1 MAVLAF
7 LSLAGGFIELPENL
21 GPVHLFSTLLNPL
34 FPEVRL
40 TGKAL
45 PEWLFQVI
53 SAIIALGGV
62 WLAYVY
68 YYKKRSFPA
77 LFRQHGLNDFFYK
90 GWGFDWLYD
99 RMIVRP
105 VEWISAVNK
114 NDVLDKLF
122 TYIARSV
129 QFFNG
134 LLSRSQNGKL
144 RLYALVLT
152 AGLVILLTIMLTYMI
167 LVFLILV
174 LMAGGVIAWLAGK
187 NNPGISRYVSLLSVM
202 C

>member
-1 MAVLAF
+1 MIFLTFFGKLKIEPKHKPGILMGIPLVVLAF

-21 GPVHLFSTLLNPL
+21 GPVHLFSTFLNPL
-34 FPEVRL
+34 FPGIRL
-40 TGKAL
+40 KGEAF

-53 SAIIALGGV
+53 SAFIALGGV

-77 LFRQHGLNDFFYK
+77 LFNQPGLNGFFNK

-99 RMIVRP
+99 RLIVRP
-105 VEWISAVNK
+105 VEWISTVNK
-114 NDVLDKLF
+114 NDVLDKIF
-122 TYIARSV
+122 TYIAQST
-129 QFFNG
+129 QFMNG

-152 AGLVILLTIMLTYMI
+152 AGLVILLTIMLT
-167 LVFLILV
+167 V
-174 LMAGGVIAWLAGK
+174 
-187 NNPGISRYVSLLSVM
+187 
-202 C
+202 